1 MGSDGRAWGQEH
13 SKKPNAK
20 VNVNSVTAYEI
31 LKAAERKVNN
41 ERDTSC
47 SIIARTMYPKHRKA
61 KETDSLP
68 EEVAVIRTCCTSC
81 LTPRR
86 KRLEA
91 FFKNQPRP

>member
-1 MGSDGRAWGQEH
+1 MAARGAKN

-20 VNVNSVTAYEI
+20 VNVKLVTAKEI

-47 SIIARTMYPKHRKA
+47 SIIARTMYPNHRKA

-68 EEVAVIRTCCTSC
+68 EEVAVIRSFCKTC
-81 LTPRR
+81 LTSRR
-86 KRLEA
+86 A
-91 FFKNQPRP
+91 